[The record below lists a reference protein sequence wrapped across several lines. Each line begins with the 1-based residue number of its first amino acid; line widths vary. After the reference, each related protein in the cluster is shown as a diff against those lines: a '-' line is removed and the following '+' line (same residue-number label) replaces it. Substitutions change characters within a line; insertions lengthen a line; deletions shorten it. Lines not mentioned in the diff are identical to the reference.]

1 MVRKSSILTLLFL
14 FSFASISNA
23 TSNSEKKEEKE
34 IKVKKHIIYS
44 KSEKLKQEHR
54 GEQLVGKFALSGNSI
69 VFTKNK
75 SLDNKGKLFGYVES
89 FGEDTYDNS
98 YVGSI
103 LTDTQGNGVASTAF
117 SSFNNKTHVNRKMPN
132 LDNDGVISGNA
143 YLEGGDA
150 EVNGQVEGTVTGNGI
165 SVYGLAD
172 YGVIL
177 GSDGSGSSLD
187 SGSVDKDSDDDKG
200 TDEKAGASKVKVKEK
215 HKEKHKDKHKE
226 GRKEKYKEKHK
237 DKHKEKHKDKS
248 KSESKIDSKGG
259 ASVFAGRGVGSNTIG
274 LDGTAGASVGVFN
287 PTGVISSDD
296 GLVTIDK
303 IDLTGKN
310 AEVTIE
316 NLNNSSVI
324 SGNIKVVTSDG
335 YLRAKAD
342 SLGTAKVE
350 EHMQPQWRSTLFSS
364 SGNGISSNTVVT
376 SPTRQ
381 NFSTEAKNITKIDR
395 LTNSG
400 IISGHGEFES
410 GDMATVNYVNSYST
424 GNGVSLSAFSHNN
437 VGHYT
442 EATLAEIN
450 NSGKITGFL
459 NQIAGENTGSGW
471 HEYSNSVAQSSGNGI
486 AVSSRSANAKNE
498 MTKASIKNFN
508 NTGVISGEI
517 HTSAGLGNGEVI
529 NRNIGSGNGV
539 SVYAIGG
546 TERDAFVD
554 KITNKGKITGKAI
567 IYGGK
572 DISSGYAKKEK
583 RFYVDIIGE
592 EPTKEGDLRYKF
604 TEEEKAAGTKIFE
617 ENQANERKKLTE
629 KIDEFKE
636 VIEENKE
643 RLESLKKEIV
653 KKEEVLAKVADS
665 YIENLE
671 ENKRKLESELETTK
685 ERSKWSSDKKY
696 YESEIAR
703 LEKEI
708 NIQSTE
714 IENYK
719 NKNWDNVAIE
729 ESLKFYDDKITKL
742 EEQIDIKNEE
752 KEKEISKYAAE
763 IKKIDK
769 EIENAE
775 KEETNEY
782 YYTEE
787 DKAKELKRLN
797 GKKEKALKTLE
808 DKKEELTKKFETEKS
823 KIDEGIEL
831 LKNDLNDENIQE
843 FLAIYEGREY
853 SEKTIAHLEKLKERN
868 ENRENPMTKKKD
880 HAENTIHTESEVFAT
895 GNGISIY
902 QDGTKRGESIK
913 HFENEGVIS
922 GYTEVYRGAS
932 NGEFSRVAYR
942 SSGAGLSIKGRMSSE
957 VKNAGILSGS
967 DFAILSE
974 GVKDDTQGAPKYY
987 SGFSKISNYGIL
999 AGRVIG
1005 GGYYNSSVA
1014 KQDYEYF
1021 ETIESDKDKYNNYGM
1036 YLILDKEGNIS
1047 KVIGGDKTGLYN
1059 EKEIKNILGTDE
1071 NSFIS
1076 EEKIENKIVNGVGAA
1091 GVVVA
1096 NNKTEIN
1103 NSIING
1109 FYEAVKIRDNAS
1121 VSLNGSIINS
1131 NGFGEKSY
1139 AIVGTDGDNKLV
1151 VDEESLV
1158 NGKINLGYGND
1169 YLSLSG
1175 NNIFSDIDLG
1185 DGNNTLQLYSANK
1198 GSEVKNRTIDENH
1211 RKIFKV
1217 NVKNA
1222 TNLVVNDDTQ
1232 IKEIS
1237 KISCIKNIEVPEDK
1251 KFIYEISNKDNQPF
1265 YDFIE
1270 KEGNIGVVKLN
1281 GGGEFLIDDATL
1293 GYSKSGNSDEILGWK
1308 LLKDG
1313 KEVYVESEKIF
1324 DTRKKL
1330 GISKKEY
1337 VSMTDNKVINMEN
1350 TEKVLDAVYSD
1361 KTMYQ
1366 LVANAF
1372 GIAEKNKNYTNTEFL
1387 EKRKTNI
1394 IFNSNKFTTSDEK
1407 SKITHKE
1414 KLLITEYGF
1423 NEKINVGANFGIGTI
1438 NTNIKNKDSEINFVD
1453 VGLGVKY
1460 KKGNILWSNALS
1472 YIKSDKFISKVL
1484 HSDVRYKF
1492 NTENFTVT
1500 PFASVTAARIST
1512 SEDKTTKILDE
1523 NAKEIGEVVIPKQST
1538 NYLELNIGTK
1548 ISKEKILKN
1557 GKFIF
1562 DIGGEYTIKSNIK
1575 SLIAEQKELSSVG
1588 EFKNKWRLDSPTVK
1602 NNLNAFVGMRYL
1614 DNSGISLDLKL
1625 NAGTSNKNINFG
1637 FGYKF

>member
-1 MVRKSSILTLLFL
+1 MSKRFSIIALLFL
-14 FSFASISNA
+14 FSFSSISNTA
-23 TSNSEKKEEKE
+23 EDNKNKEEKE
-34 IKVKKHIIYS
+34 IKVEKHVTYS
-44 KSEKLKQEHR
+44 KSEKLKQENHD
-54 GEQLVGKFALSGNSI
+54 EQLVGKFALSGNSI
-69 VFTKNK
+69 VFTRSK
-75 SLDNKGKLFGYVES
+75 SLENKGKLFGYIES
-89 FGEDTYDNS
+89 FGEDAYDNS

-132 LDNDGVISGNA
+132 LDNNGIISGKA

-150 EVNGQVEGTVTGNGI
+150 EVNGQVEGTVTGNGV

-177 GSDGSGSSLD
+177 GSDGAGSSLD
-187 SGSVDKDSDDDKG
+187 STSVDKDSDDSKDIDG
-200 TDEKAGASKVKVKEK
+200 KAGASKVKVKEK

-237 DKHKEKHKDKS
+237 DKHKEKNKS
-248 KSESKIDSKGG
+248 GSKIDGKGG
-259 ASVFAGRGVGSNTIG
+259 ASVFAGRGIGSNTIG
-274 LDGTAGASVGVFN
+274 IDGKAGASVGVFN
-287 PTGVISSDD
+287 SAGVISSDD
-296 GLVTIDK
+296 GLVEIDK

-316 NLNNSSVI
+316 NLSNSAVI
-324 SGNIKVVTSDG
+324 SGNIRAVTSDG

-342 SLGTAKVE
+342 SLGAAKVE

-442 EATLAEIN
+442 EATLGEIN
-450 NSGKITGFL
+450 NTGKITGFL
-459 NQIAGENTGSGW
+459 KQNAGENTGSGW

-486 AVSSRSANAKNE
+486 SLSSRSANAKNE
-498 MTKASIKNFN
+498 MTKASIKNLN
-508 NTGVISGEI
+508 NSGVISGEI
-517 HTSAGLGNGEVI
+517 YTSAGLGNGEVI

-546 TERDAFVD
+546 TERDASID
-554 KITNKGKITGKAI
+554 NIINRGKIIGKAI

-572 DISSGYAKKEK
+572 DISSGYVKKEK
-583 RFYVDIIGE
+583 KFFVDIVGE
-592 EPTKEGDLRYKF
+592 EPTKEADLRYEF
-604 TEEEKAAGTKIFE
+604 TEEEKVVGTKIFE

-629 KIDEFKE
+629 KIDDFKE
-636 VIEENKE
+636 VIEENEE
-643 RLESLKKEIV
+643 RFKSLKKEII
-653 KKEEVLAKVADS
+653 KKEEVLGKIASS

-671 ENKRKLESELETTK
+671 ENKRRLESELETTK
-685 ERSKWSSDKKY
+685 ERAKWSSDKKY
-696 YESEIAR
+696 YELEIER
-703 LEKEI
+703 LEKKI
-708 NIQSTE
+708 NTQSTE

-719 NKNWDNVAIE
+719 NRNWEDVAIE
-729 ESLKFYDDKITKL
+729 KSLKFYDDKITKL

-752 KEKEISKYAAE
+752 KEKEIAKYAAE
-763 IKKIDK
+763 IKKINK
-769 EIENAE
+769 EIEDAE

-797 GKKEKALKTLE
+797 DKKEIELKRFE
-808 DKKEELTKKFETEKS
+808 EKKEELTENFEMEKS
-823 KIDEGIEL
+823 EIEKKIEL
-831 LKNDLNDENIQE
+831 LKNDLKDENIQE

-853 SEKTIAHLEKLKERN
+853 SEKTIAHLEKLKDRN
-868 ENRENPMTKKKD
+868 ENRENPMTRKKD

-902 QDGTKRGESIK
+902 QEGTKRGETLK
-913 HFENEGVIS
+913 YFENEGVIS

-942 SSGAGLSIKGRMSSE
+942 SSGAGLSIKGKMSSE

-987 SGFSKISNYGIL
+987 SGFSKVSNYGIL

-1021 ETIESDKDKYNNYGM
+1021 ETIESDKDKYNNYGI
-1036 YLILDKEGNIS
+1036 YLTLDKEGNIS
-1047 KVIGGDKTGLYN
+1047 EVIEGDKTGLYN

-1076 EEKIENKIVNGVGAA
+1076 KEKIENKIVNGVGAA

-1096 NNKTEIN
+1096 ENKTEIN

-1109 FYEAVKIRDNAS
+1109 FYKAIKVKDNAS
-1121 VSLNGSIINS
+1121 VSLNESIINA
-1131 NGFGEKSY
+1131 NGFGERSY

-1151 VDEESLV
+1151 VDEESLI
-1158 NGKINLGYGND
+1158 NGRINLGKGND

-1185 DGNNTLQLYSANK
+1185 EGKNTLQLYSGNK
-1198 GSEVKNRTIDENH
+1198 ENGVKYRTVDKNH

-1222 TNLVVNDDTQ
+1222 TNLVVNNDTQ

-1237 KISCIKNIEVPEDK
+1237 KISGIKNIEVPEGK
-1251 KFIYEISNKDNQPF
+1251 KLIYEISNKDNQPF
-1265 YDFIE
+1265 YDFVE

-1281 GGGEFLIDDATL
+1281 GGGEFLIDDETL

-1330 GISKKEY
+1330 GISKKDY

-1350 TEKVLDAVYSD
+1350 TEKVLDAVFRN
-1361 KTMYQ
+1361 KIPYQ
-1366 LVANAF
+1366 LASYVL
-1372 GIAEKNKNYTNTEFL
+1372 GVTERNKNIVSTEFL
-1387 EKRKTNI
+1387 DKNKYNI
-1394 IFNSNKFTTSDEK
+1394 LLNTFDTSSSDNNIKASYNEK
-1407 SKITHKE
+1407 SVI
-1414 KLLITEYGF
+1414 LDYGLFDNVNVGF
-1423 NEKINVGANFGIGTI
+1423 NLGKGSSKAKF
-1438 NTNIKNKDSEINFVD
+1438 KDKSTKEDILNAGFN
-1453 VGLGVKY
+1453 LKY
-1460 KKGNILWSNALS
+1460 KKGNLIWSNGFSYSKSNYFLGSAL
-1472 YIKSDKFISKVL
+1472 YSDIRYGISLYDWKIVPFAGAAITKL
-1484 HSDVRYKF
+1484 TNYK
-1492 NTENFTVT
+1492 NTEK
-1500 PFASVTAARIST
+1500 IS
-1512 SEDKTTKILDE
+1512 DE
-1523 NAKEIGEVVIPKQST
+1523 YGKKIGEIFIPKQNIDYSEW
-1538 NYLELNIGTK
+1538 NFGINLSNKKYLKTGE
-1548 ISKEKILKN
+1548 
-1557 GKFIF
+1557 FIF
-1562 DIGGEYTIKSNIK
+1562 DIGGEYFIRNKIGTMKATQTEKSNF
-1575 SLIAEQKELSSVG
+1575 G
-1588 EFKNKWRLDSPTVK
+1588 EFKNNW
-1602 NNLNAFVGMRYL
+1602 NLNTPKLKNKFNGFIGMKYAYNNGL
-1614 DNSGISLDLKL
+1614 SLNIELKINNSSKDINLGI
-1625 NAGTSNKNINFG
+1625 
-1637 FGYKF
+1637 GYKF